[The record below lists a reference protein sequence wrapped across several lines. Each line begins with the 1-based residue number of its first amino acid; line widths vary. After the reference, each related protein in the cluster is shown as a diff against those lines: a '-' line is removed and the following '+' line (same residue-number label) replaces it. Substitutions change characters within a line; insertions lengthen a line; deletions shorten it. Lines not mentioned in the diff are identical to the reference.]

1 MGGSRTKPRN
11 PSSTGRAAL
20 LGAYLAPEVVAHIL
34 SDGRVPLLSGVRLPV
49 TILFADMSGF
59 TRLAAALP
67 AERVVT
73 MLDGFF
79 ATMTGAAAGSGAMI
93 DKLIGDA
100 VMLVFGIPEAKGD
113 EAIRALSVAT
123 TMQDAFARLRGR
135 WQRRCPE
142 AMRLGL
148 AIGCA
153 SGPAVLANVGSAARM
168 DYTVVGE
175 AVNRAARLV
184 GAARGGRT
192 LVDAHV
198 RTQALQALAGRPPQ
212 FRFGARRQL
221 TLKGFRGTVPAY
233 AASATMRTTPS
244 SAIVAQLLEDPI
256 CGMKLSPPAPYVLT
270 RRGRRYAF
278 CSRRC
283 RETFVKQR

>member
-1 MGGSRTKPRN
+1 MARTNAP
-11 PSSTGRAAL
+11 PTGRAAL
-20 LGAYLAPEVVAHIL
+20 LGAYLAPEVVAHIM

-67 AERVVT
+67 AERVVAL
-73 MLDGFF
+73 LDDFF
-79 ATMTGAAAGSGAMI
+79 AAMTGAAAGSDAMI

-100 VMLVFGIPEAKGD
+100 VMLVFGVPGSKGD
-113 EAIRALSVAT
+113 EAIRALRVAT
-123 TMQDAFARLRGR
+123 AMHDAFERLRRR
-135 WQRRCPE
+135 WQRSCPE

-168 DYTVVGE
+168 DYTVVGD

-184 GAARGGRT
+184 AAARGGRT
-192 LVDAHV
+192 LVDANV
-198 RTQALQALAGRPPQ
+198 RTQALQALVGQARH
-212 FRFGARRQL
+212 FRFGACRQL
-221 TLKGFRGTVPAY
+221 KLKGFRGTVPAY
-233 AASATMRTTPS
+233 SASATVRTKPTPGVQ
-244 SAIVAQLLEDPI
+244 ARRLEDPI
-256 CGMKLSPPAPYVLT
+256 CGMKLSPPAPFVVT
-270 RRGRRYAF
+270 RRGHQYPF

-283 RETFVKQR
+283 RDTFVKQR